1 MAIVVAFANH
11 KGGVGKT
18 ASVAA
23 LGTAF
28 ANAGYRVLM
37 VDLDTQANLTYQFI
51 GVNEENQPKRF
62 IYDAIRQRKDIPQLA
77 IKENLYLSPS
87 GLEMTLVETEMY
99 NMRLREFVLKDLIS
113 PLDDKYDFIL
123 LDCPPSLGIMT
134 TNALII
140 ADRMVVPM
148 RADLPSYYGL
158 KMMVAFV
165 ESLSDI
171 NKGLKI
177 NDIFF
182 TFYNPQLRLTR
193 SSEAQ
198 IREEFTDAVMNS
210 TVRLN
215 VKVSEAYSSLK
226 SVIDSDPDSKGAQDY
241 MAVSKE
247 LLERICSVAEK

>member
-51 GVNEENQPKRF
+51 GVDEKKQPERF
-62 IYDAIRQRKDIPQLA
+62 IYNAIRERKNLPQVAL
-77 IKENLYLSPS
+77 KENLYICPS

-99 NMRLREFVLKDLIS
+99 NMRLREFVLQDLIR

-134 TNALII
+134 TNALIF
-140 ADRMVVPM
+140 ADRVVVPM
-148 RADLPSYYGL
+148 KADLPSYYGL
-158 KMMVAFV
+158 KMMAAFV

-171 NKGLKI
+171 NRNLAI

-182 TFYNPQLRLTR
+182 NFYDQQLRLTR

-198 IREEFTDAVMNS
+198 IREEYGDAVMKS
-210 TVRLN
+210 AVRRN
-215 VKVSEAYSSLK
+215 VKVSEAYADLK
-226 SVIDSDPDSKGAQDY
+226 SVIDSNPESAGARDY
-241 MAVSKE
+241 LAVSKE
-247 LLERICSVAEK
+247 LLGRICGNVI